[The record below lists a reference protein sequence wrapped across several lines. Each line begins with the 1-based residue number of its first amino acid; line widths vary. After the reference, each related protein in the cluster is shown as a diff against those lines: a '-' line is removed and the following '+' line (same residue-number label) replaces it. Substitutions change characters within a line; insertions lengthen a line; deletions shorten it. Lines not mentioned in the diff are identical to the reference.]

1 MFIYFLLKN
10 KRDLFNIYLKKNINK
25 ISTQIKL
32 LLKKYI
38 IALIRSKIT
47 PNLLVMNQTSSV

>member
-47 PNLLVMNQTSSV
+47 QNL